1 MALYAKISM
10 LKDLCEDVSN
20 TKLAVKLA
28 FGY

>member
-10 LKDLCEDVSN
+10 LKDLWEDVSN

>member
-1 MALYAKISM
+1 MGLYAKISM
-10 LKDLCEDVSN
+10 LKDQWEDFSE